1 MKMNP
6 KNGNL
11 MIELHSSDLR
21 DEESE
26 LLLPEGYQP
35 KSDYETGKILS
46 ISSDCVKFADFVDQG
61 KFVVFPSNMLIE
73 VSVDGNIYRFVKE
86 NYVIGSYYNED
97 RE

>member
-11 MIELHSSDLR
+11 LVELSSFDLR
-21 DEESE
+21 DEPSE

-35 KSDYETGKILS
+35 KSEYETGKILS
-46 ISSDCVKFADFVDQG
+46 ISSDCVKFADFADQG

-73 VSVDGNIYRFVKE
+73 VSVDGETYHFVKE
-86 NYVIGSYYNED
+86 NYVIGSYYHEN